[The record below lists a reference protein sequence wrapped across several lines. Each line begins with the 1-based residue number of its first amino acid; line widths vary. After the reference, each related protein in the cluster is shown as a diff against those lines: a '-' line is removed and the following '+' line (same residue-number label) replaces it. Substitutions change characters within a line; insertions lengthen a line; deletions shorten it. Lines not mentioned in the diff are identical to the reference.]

1 MKVFL
6 KILTYVVCVILAAA
20 TVFASVFV
28 SYSQN
33 TSGGYSS
40 ICEIDKESREW
51 IAENFYQYETVPQLL
66 WGISKFAADN
76 FTYSER
82 KYFLIQGADFDKFI
96 FRDDFNGVCF
106 EFAVFAKVVAVCWA
120 EEKNVDL
127 DCFVC
132 NIHYFDE
139 NKKRTGH
146 SYNYFELDDQ
156 CFILDLTV
164 DVSCRKN
171 GEELWGP
178 NLLLTSME
186 SYNEKHFSPYN
197 TYYI

>member
-1 MKVFL
+1 MKVLFKVL
-6 KILTYVVCVILAAA
+6 IYTVCVILAAT

-33 TSGGYSS
+33 TSGSYSS
-40 ICEIDKESREW
+40 ICEIDKNSREW
-51 IAENFYQYETVPQLL
+51 ISDNFYQYETVPQLL

-82 KYFLIQGADFDKFI
+82 KYFLIQTADFDKFV
-96 FRDDFNGVCF
+96 FEDGFYGVCF

-120 EEKNVDL
+120 EEKGVDL
-127 DCFVC
+127 DSFVC
-132 NIHYFDE
+132 NIHYFDK

-146 SYNYFELDDQ
+146 SYNYFE
-156 CFILDLTV
+156 FNGERYILDLTIDV
-164 DVSCRKN
+164 DCRKN

-186 SYNEKHFSPYN
+186 SYNEKYFDPYN